1 MVLITKEE
9 LYNNINN
16 NKVYLDIP
24 QCKYEQSIDSKNN
37 CVDYE
42 KIFNNMSLRFIK
54 NNTTSTSITKNITEI
69 IKNNTTSTSI
79 TKNITEIIK
88 NKEVKT
94 NKPYTN
100 NKTKNIR
107 FEKDSFVE
115 ELSKLLMKRN
125 KDIRNEIK
133 DFVISRNNL
142 DYIKTLT
149 RSHKKFIIDINNL
162 LLNENLDKFLTDHL
176 LIVIC
181 KIYNINIV
189 IFNNDI
195 YKKYISNEDNDYY
208 VFEKYIKN
216 TEKSKFINYRLD
228 TSIQDINEFVN
239 NKKIYVD
246 HKEFKNMKVDELREY
261 AHKNN
266 IVSTQKKTILLE
278 KLNNIY
284 KIYN

>member
-1 MVLITKEE
+1 MVLITKED

-24 QCKYEQSIDSKNN
+24 QCKYEQSINSKNN
-37 CVDYE
+37 YVDYE

-54 NNTTSTSITKNITEI
+54 NNTNSTNSTNSTKNITEL
-69 IKNNTTSTSI
+69 
-79 TKNITEIIK
+79 IK
-88 NKEVKT
+88 NKEVNI
-94 NKPYTN
+94 NKSYTN
-100 NKTKNIR
+100 NKSKNIR
-107 FEKDSFVE
+107 FEKDSFID

-125 KDIRNEIK
+125 KEIRNDIK
-133 DFVISRNNL
+133 DFVISRENL

-162 LLNENLDKFLTDHL
+162 LLNDNLDKLLTDHL

-189 IFNNDI
+189 IFKNDI

-228 TSIQDINEFVN
+228 TSIQDINEFMN
-239 NKKIYVD
+239 NKKIYID
-246 HKEFKNMKVDELREY
+246 EKEFKNMKVDELREY
-261 AHKNN
+261 AYKNN
-266 IVSTQKKTILLE
+266 IVSIQKKAILLE
-278 KLNNIY
+278 ELNNIY

>member
-1 MVLITKEE
+1 MVLITKED

-24 QCKYEQSIDSKNN
+24 KCKYEQSINSKNN
-37 CVDYE
+37 YVDYD

-54 NNTTSTSITKNITEI
+54 NNTSS
-69 IKNNTTSTSI
+69 

-88 NKEVKT
+88 NKEVK
-94 NKPYTN
+94 NIKPITN
-100 NKTKNIR
+100 NKNIR
-107 FEKDSFVE
+107 FEKDSFVD

-125 KDIRNEIK
+125 KEIRDEIK
-133 DFVISRNNL
+133 DFVISRENL

-162 LLNENLDKFLTDHL
+162 LLNENLDRFLTDHL

-189 IFNNDI
+189 IFKNDI
-195 YKKYISNEDNDYY
+195 YKKYINNEDNDYY

-228 TSIQDINEFVN
+228 TSIQDINEFMN
-239 NKKIYVD
+239 NKKKYVD
-246 HKEFKNMKVDELREY
+246 EKEFKNMKVDELREY

-278 KLNNIY
+278 ELNNIY

>member
-1 MVLITKEE
+1 MVLITKED

-24 QCKYEQSIDSKNN
+24 QCKYEQSINSKNN
-37 CVDYE
+37 YVDYD

-54 NNTTSTSITKNITEI
+54 NNTSS
-69 IKNNTTSTSI
+69 

-88 NKEVKT
+88 NKEVK
-94 NKPYTN
+94 NIKPITN
-100 NKTKNIR
+100 NKNIR
-107 FEKDSFVE
+107 FEKDSFVD

-125 KDIRNEIK
+125 KEIRDEIK
-133 DFVISRNNL
+133 DFVISRENL

-162 LLNENLDKFLTDHL
+162 LLNENLDRFLTDHL

-189 IFNNDI
+189 IFKNNI
-195 YKKYISNEDNDYY
+195 YKKYINNEDNDYY

-228 TSIQDINEFVN
+228 TSIQDINEFMN
-239 NKKIYVD
+239 KKKIYID
-246 HKEFKNMKVDELREY
+246 EKEFKNMKVDELREY
-261 AHKNN
+261 ANKNN
-266 IVSTQKKTILLE
+266 IVSTQKKAILLE
-278 KLNNIY
+278 ELNNIY